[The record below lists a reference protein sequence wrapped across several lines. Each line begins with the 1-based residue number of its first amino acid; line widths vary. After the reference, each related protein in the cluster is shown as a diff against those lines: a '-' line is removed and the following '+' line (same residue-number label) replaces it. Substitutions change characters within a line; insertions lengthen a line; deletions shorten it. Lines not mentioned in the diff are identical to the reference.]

1 MRASRRGELCHAA
14 GTPVLH
20 GVAALCLAWCHGGF
34 VGCGV
39 AWHGGAAA
47 RGARCWLWHGI
58 AWLCVWPGVAAG
70 AAGHGLAG
78 LQGLR
83 GLAAGC
89 SGAQQEARTK
99 YVLNP
104 GRDHNSPSH

>member
-1 MRASRRGELCHAA
+1 MQADVGSSATLQAHRCCMALQQCAWRGVTVALWGAVWH
-14 GTPVLH
+14 GTGAQQLAVR
-20 GVAALCLAWCHGGF
+20 GVA
-34 VGCGV
+34 
-39 AWHGGAAA
+39 
-47 RGARCWLWHGI
+47 WLWHGI
-58 AWLCVWPGVAAG
+58 ARLCVWRGAAAG